1 MSLRIG
7 SPTNCSARSAGR
19 TNPFNTTFTSSI
31 IANSRSTTKRC
42 INRTANQS
50 KFRTYSTIVSHAIE
64 ESLVSSRHSKYNDD
78 DRSLSPLSNNSSSN
92 GKSTRPTK
100 KSARTDENQTKHV
113 KRKRPLHSTDSSKA
127 TTTSARGRKI
137 LIKVPRQSVDEDRSE
152 LDSDLSND
160 ESSSSKRHSTSAK
173 DYHST
178 LDELHTAAE
187 TYLQSHKNE
196 RFNYRQMTKL
206 SSDNLQLRQFRDCLS
221 DPDDRQFVSSIN
233 SYLDQFRQRLFA
245 YFTYMK
251 SDTYRE
257 HIKQQLDNEM
267 ELNKALKA
275 KVHCLETNI
284 KILLDDAIQLLKLR
298 TNELGIE
305 ELTQPAQLI
314 SYANDISSKHK
325 ELRSR
330 VASLERE
337 IGEYDHDND
346 KLSFILANIQTNGH
360 SSASS
365 ANDNTYS
372 ILLANMSRQTQQQEF
387 SRQAETLDGLTNVH
401 PGRTHL
407 RSIDRL
413 TWHLF

>member
-1 MSLRIG
+1 M
-7 SPTNCSARSAGR
+7 NCSAKSAGR
-19 TNPFNTTFTSSI
+19 INPCNTTFTSSI
-31 IANSRSTTKRC
+31 TANSRSTTKRC
-42 INRTANQS
+42 INRTAKEAKS
-50 KFRTYSTIVSHAIE
+50 RTYSPTASHTPKDP
-64 ESLVSSRHSKYNDD
+64 LVSSRHGKYNDD

-100 KSARTDENQTKHV
+100 KAARTDENQTKLV
-113 KRKRPLHSTDSSKA
+113 KRKRPLHSTDSSNATA

-137 LIKVPRQSVDEDRSE
+137 LIKVPRPSVDENHSE

-160 ESSSSKRHSTSAK
+160 ESSSSKRHSTSSK

-187 TYLQSHKNE
+187 NYLQSHKNE

-206 SSDNLQLRQFRDCLS
+206 SSDNLQLRPFRDCLS
-221 DPDDRQFVSSIN
+221 EPDDRQFVNSIN

-305 ELTQPAQLI
+305 ELTEPAQLI
-314 SYANDISSKHK
+314 SYANDISNKHK

-330 VASLERE
+330 VASLEKE
-337 IGEYDHDND
+337 IAEYDHDND
-346 KLSFILANIQTNGH
+346 KLDFILANIQTNGH

-365 ANDNTYS
+365 ASDNTYS
-372 ILLANMSRQTQQQEF
+372 ILLANMSRQTQQQES
-387 SRQAETLDGLTNVH
+387 SRQSETLE
-401 PGRTHL
+401 GRPNIHSSKARL
-407 RSIDRL
+407 RSSPRNTL
-413 TWHLF
+413 HPF